1 MKIFLI
7 LIAFFISI
15 NLSNIN
21 AEQNENND
29 HQIQIQI
36 HNPEKV
42 KVVASFYPFYEITK
56 EIGGNN
62 TIVTSVIPFGAEPHD
77 WELTPQQIPEI
88 MKADMII
95 YNGKG
100 FDTWLGQKEQF
111 RNSLLVDVSKDL
123 QLIKIGNKQESK
135 NSGYDEKKEHD
146 EHTST
151 YDPHIWL
158 DPILVKNISKTISN
172 ALVKLDPANTDY
184 YKQNTENFIQKLDV
198 LDSLIKKSLANCEL
212 KDFIS
217 FHQAFQYFANR
228 YGLIQHTVSES
239 ISPESEIL
247 PQQITKIIQLAK
259 DLNIDTI
266 YSEELA
272 NPKLSQIL
280 ASEIP
285 NGKVLLLSP
294 IEGITQEEQKKDIGY
309 IDKMRMN
316 LENLKEGLKCK

>member
-1 MKIFLI
+1 MKILLFLAA
-7 LIAFFISI
+7 LFISV
-15 NLSNIN
+15 NLSEIN
-21 AEQNENND
+21 AQQNENND
-29 HQIQIQI
+29 QIQIQI

-42 KVVASFYPFYEITK
+42 KVVTSFYPFYEIAK

-77 WELTPQQIPEI
+77 WEITPQQIPEI

-95 YNGKG
+95 YNGIG
-100 FDTWLGQKEQF
+100 FDKWFGQKEQF

-123 QLIKIGNKQESK
+123 QLIKIGNNQESK
-135 NSGYDEKKEHD
+135 NIGQDEKEHE
-146 EHTST
+146 EHKFT

-158 DPILVKNISKTISN
+158 DPVLVKNISKTISN
-172 ALVKLDPANTDY
+172 VLVKLDPTNTDHY
-184 YKQNTENFIQKLDV
+184 RENTKNFIEKLDT

-212 KDFIS
+212 NDFIT
-217 FHQAFQYFANR
+217 FHQAFHYFANR
-228 YGLIQHTVSES
+228 YGLTQHTVSQG

-266 YSEELA
+266 YSEELVD
-272 NPKLSQIL
+272 PRLSQIL

-294 IEGITQEEQKKDIGY
+294 IEGITQEEQQSKNAGY
-309 IDKMRMN
+309 IGKMHMN
-316 LENLKEGLKCK
+316 LENLRQGLKCN